1 MVSQRPGPADVIQR
15 LQRAQNEH
23 DLDAFVA
30 CFAGDY
36 RSEQPV
42 HPDRAFEGREQVR
55 ANWSAVFAG
64 VPDFHSELL
73 RSADDGATHWVE
85 WRWTGT
91 RVDGSRLDDRG
102 VTILGVQNG
111 EIVWGRLYLEPVE
124 EQGAGISSVV
134 RRMSGRE
141 PG

>member
-1 MVSQRPGPADVIQR
+1 MTDLIER

-23 DLDAFVA
+23 DLEAFVA
-30 CFAGDY
+30 LFAPRY

-55 ANWSAVFAG
+55 ANWSSVFAG
-64 VPDFHSELL
+64 VPDFHSELV
-73 RSADDGATHWVE
+73 RSAEDQTAAWAE

-102 VTILGVQNG
+102 VTILGIENG
-111 EIVWGRLYLEPVE
+111 EIAWGRLYLEPVDE
-124 EQGAGISSVV
+124 GGGGITGAVH
-134 RRMSGRE
+134 RMSSGDRD
-141 PG
+141 